1 VIDSIKKTFH
11 WLEKFFINYVWI
23 GVVLLLAAIILDL
36 QYPAANRSFSLS
48 VVINVIEAV
57 GISVIIAAIFSFASG
72 TSGFIEKIQGLL
84 EDIVVRRNFLAN
96 IDPEG
101 KKEALK
107 SLIQPSVSEKNKY
120 PNIGDYYGY
129 FINKTLEIG
138 QKSVRSNYQITSR
151 TFFDEAKGK
160 IAVEG
165 LYSYRLYPSSDGYN
179 DITVGFEEPQGGDSF
194 CSYVSVSDPQGE
206 RKHFSNPELKEHNEG
221 GDISCRATIPIK
233 EFGDGKNHLDVT
245 ISVTE
250 YGTDHWS
257 LIQFKA
263 LQPTDGFKFHMHC
276 DGEIKIQE
284 HAIFVVGAKY
294 YLEISDDKKTITV
307 SCNQWVNEGTG
318 LCIIASMPDVS
329 AELPNSRFE
338 IGGLPFR
345 SAPGQAAAQADR

>member
-1 VIDSIKKTFH
+1 MAYKPGLCTNAVRHNKKHMEQAKTTMINSIKKTFH

-36 QYPAANRSFSLS
+36 QHPAASRSFSLS
-48 VVINVIEAV
+48 IAINVIQAV
-57 GISVIIAAIFSFASG
+57 GISIIIAAIFSFASG

-84 EDIVVRRNFLAN
+84 EDIVVRKNFLAN

-151 TFFDEAKGK
+151 AFFDTTKGK
-160 IAVEG
+160 IAVQG
-165 LYSYRLYPSSDGYN
+165 IYSYRLYPSSDGYN
-179 DITVGFEEPQGGDSF
+179 DITVGFEEQQGGDSF
-194 CSYVSVSDPQGE
+194 CSYVAVSDPQGE
-206 RKHFSNPELKEHNEG
+206 RKHFSKPELKEYNEG

-233 EFGDGKNHLDVT
+233 EFGDEKNHLDVALN
-245 ISVTE
+245 ITE

-263 LQPTDGFKFHMHC
+263 LQPTGF
-276 DGEIKIQE
+276 
-284 HAIFVVGAKY
+284 
-294 YLEISDDKKTITV
+294 
-307 SCNQWVNEGTG
+307 
-318 LCIIASMPDVS
+318 
-329 AELPNSRFE
+329 
-338 IGGLPFR
+338 
-345 SAPGQAAAQADR
+345 